1 MYSSL
6 GLLAIPFNSL
16 SLMLLPIP
24 IANKEIFFCLDL
36 KASYIVLPILLDCP
50 SVSTMPI
57 YKTYRVYIKS
67 KWKEDVTVYFMLRS
81 DFIWWLTFSRLNKCM
96 KYFDHNKLIEEFVY
110 KDVDQ
115 YIMVYV
121 NENNS
126 INATG

>member
-1 MYSSL
+1 
-6 GLLAIPFNSL
+6 
-16 SLMLLPIP
+16 
-24 IANKEIFFCLDL
+24 
-36 KASYIVLPILLDCP
+36 
-50 SVSTMPI
+50 
-57 YKTYRVYIKS
+57 
-67 KWKEDVTVYFMLRS
+67 
-81 DFIWWLTFSRLNKCM
+81 M